1 MKNGIYT
8 CVILMAFLAL
18 SESVY
23 AAIPV
28 LTVASDTI
36 RRVVIYFDKE
46 ETDIDF
52 SYKTN
57 NHEINVLDSLLEE
70 KINSRYITALNVV
83 TFVSPDGDSVYNA
96 ALSVRRNN
104 SMREFLRQRYPYVD
118 VEKIKLTSEG
128 EDWSELRKLVAS
140 DSDLPD
146 REEVLMLIDYHRDN
160 TVKRKELLQK
170 LNQGMAY
177 RYIVRNV
184 LPELR
189 RAEITVVREVPEMEK
204 NTFEPV
210 SSVFGLFVSKQEE
223 ALPSDQPDKPEGESK
238 ESMAYEDE
246 VVVSEA
252 EGPVESKTVLAVKN
266 NLLYDLALAP
276 NLEVEIPVG
285 KRWSLNAEYK
295 CPWWLNSKH
304 DFCYQLLSGGVE
316 GRCWLGNRQKRNRL
330 TGHFI
335 GLYAEGG
342 IYDFQ
347 LQGDGY
353 QGKYYGAAGV
363 TYGYA
368 RQLALHFSLEFSL
381 GIGYLT
387 TEYKKYTPY
396 EGNIIWTNSGRYNF
410 IGPTKAKISLVWLIT
425 TRR

>member
-210 SSVFGLFVSKQEE
+210 SSVSGLFVSKQEE

-238 ESMAYEDE
+238 ESMAYE

-304 DFCYQLLSGGVE
+304 DFCYQHLSGGVE
-316 GRCWLGNRQKRNRL
+316 RRCWLGNRQKRNRL
-330 TGHFI
+330 TGHLLGFM
-335 GLYAEGG
+335 L
-342 IYDFQ
+342 
-347 LQGDGY
+347 
-353 QGKYYGAAGV
+353 KV
-363 TYGYA
+363 
-368 RQLALHFSLEFSL
+368 EFTIS
-381 GIGYLT
+381 
-387 TEYKKYTPY
+387 
-396 EGNIIWTNSGRYNF
+396 SGRETV
-410 IGPTKAKISLVWLIT
+410 IGAIIT
-425 TRR
+425 ELRE

>member
-1 MKNGIYT
+1 
-8 CVILMAFLAL
+8 
-18 SESVY
+18 
-23 AAIPV
+23 
-28 LTVASDTI
+28 
-36 RRVVIYFDKE
+36 
-46 ETDIDF
+46 
-52 SYKTN
+52 
-57 NHEINVLDSLLEE
+57 
-70 KINSRYITALNVV
+70 
-83 TFVSPDGDSVYNA
+83 
-96 ALSVRRNN
+96 
-104 SMREFLRQRYPYVD
+104 MREFLRQRYPYVD
-118 VEKIKLTSEG
+118 AENIKLTSEG

-160 TVKRKELLQK
+160 IVKRKELLQK

-184 LPELR
+184 LPKLR
-189 RAEITVVREVPEMEK
+189 RAEITVVRKVPEMEK
-204 NTFEPV
+204 NIFEPV
-210 SSVFGLFVSKQEE
+210 SSVSGLFVSKQEE

-238 ESMAYEDE
+238 ESMAYE

-330 TGHFI
+330 TGHFV

-347 LQGDGY
+347 WKGDGY
-353 QGKYYGAAGV
+353 RGDYYGAAGV

-368 RQLALHFSLEFSL
+368 RQLARHLSLEFSF

-396 EGNIIWTNSGRYNF
+396 EGDIVWTTSGRYNF
-410 IGPTKAKISLVWLIT
+410 IGPTKAKVSLVWLIK
-425 TRR
+425 RGR

>member
-1 MKNGIYT
+1 MKHGIYT

-23 AAIPV
+23 AVVPV

-36 RRVVIYFDKE
+36 RRVVIYFDQE
-46 ETDIDF
+46 EIDVDF
-52 SYKTN
+52 RYKTN
-57 NHEINVLDSLLEE
+57 NKEINVLDSLLEE
-70 KINSRYITALNVV
+70 RINSRYITALNVV

-118 VEKIKLTSEG
+118 AENIKLTSEG

-184 LPELR
+184 LPKLR
-189 RAEITVVREVPEMEK
+189 RAEITVVRKVPEMEK
-204 NTFEPV
+204 NIFEPV
-210 SSVFGLFVSKQEE
+210 SSVSGLFVSKQEE

-238 ESMAYEDE
+238 ESMAYE

-304 DFCYQLLSGGVE
+304 NFCYQLLSGGVE

-330 TGHFI
+330 TGHFV

-347 LQGDGY
+347 WKGDGY
-353 QGKYYGAAGV
+353 RGDYYGAAGV

-368 RQLALHFSLEFSL
+368 RQLARHLSLEFSF

-396 EGNIIWTNSGRYNF
+396 EGDIVWTTSGRYNF
-410 IGPTKAKISLVWLIT
+410 IGPTKAKVSLVWLIK
-425 TRR
+425 RGR